1 MSNELKKLIVGLLK
15 KNPKER
21 LGANGADEIK
31 NHEFFKNF
39 SWE

>member
-1 MSNELKKLIVGLLK
+1 MGLVK

-21 LGANGADEIK
+21 LGANGVNEIK

-39 SWE
+39 DWN